1 MVMAELLLVLKVA
14 WGLQKIKN
22 KIEFELRS
30 NLGLKLKFRFK
41 IVVAKLFLSLAVT
54 Q

>member
-1 MVMAELLLVLKVA
+1 MSKVA

-22 KIEFELRS
+22 KFELELRS
-30 NLGLKLKFRFK
+30 NLGLKLKLRFK
-41 IVVAKLFLSLAVT
+41 IVVAKLFLSSGVT